1 MYPRAWRTARL
12 VLLRKESRPL
22 DSPSAYRP
30 ISLLD
35 EVGKLLERI
44 IAARLEAHMERRE
57 PGWHDS
63 QYGFRRGRST
73 VDAVRR
79 VCSKVE
85 DMVSQEGVAIA
96 VSLDITNAFNSIP
109 WARIL
114 EALNYY
120 EIPEYLVRVIRAYL
134 CDRWIIYNTKDGE
147 TRKPVEC
154 GVPQGRLGLSV
165 SPTKSEALGFFDRR
179 RREPPPTGLSIN
191 INGEEV
197 PVRHQMRY
205 LGLIIDSQW
214 TFEPHIEQLV
224 PRVTAAAN
232 ALCGL
237 LPNVGG
243 AGVGVRRLYEG
254 VVKSRVLYGAPVWAE
269 DMMES
274 RRSRLLLR
282 RLQRTTAIRTA
293 RSYRTVSYATATVL
307 AAPPPPF
314 ELQALALRRVYDKRK
329 ISRLDGRATTP
340 PPDSRP
346 PSSAREE
353 AKRETWERWRSQLV
367 EEDTTRQHRAVRAVL
382 PNWETWREQGGVP
395 LTFRMTQ
402 MLTGHGVFGEYLLRI
417 RREVTSICHQ
427 CEEEEDTVQHT
438 WERCP
443 AWADQRRV
451 LQLDIGESVAREA
464 IVKAMLR
471 GHQEYTAVRSFCLIT
486 LVFTVLLTPYK
497 PLGQSLQMCADGVA
511 SLTGLAGIVDA
522 LMTPRNRFSGFT
534 MAFLVFDLAAF
545 GLSFTSLSV
554 IVVRISTNVGMPLDG
569 DKSNSRTIRTELDLS
584 PSSGI
589 PTFVEIRTTITDR
602 DVNERPK
609 AARSNTRKAMV
620 KPENLLR
627 GVINA
632 STIPAS
638 PVKLATPSAHICKLW
653 PRGL

>member
-12 VLLRKESRPL
+12 VLLRKEGRPL

-30 ISLLD
+30 ICLLD

-197 PVRHQMRY
+197 PVGHQMRY

-243 AGVGVRRLYEG
+243 AGMGVRRLHDGEPAQPATTKEATKDDRHPHSKKLQDG
-254 VVKSRVLYGAPVWAE
+254 VIRDGDRAGRV
-269 DMMES
+269 
-274 RRSRLLLR
+274 
-282 RLQRTTAIRTA
+282 
-293 RSYRTVSYATATVL
+293 
-307 AAPPPPF
+307 PPF
-314 ELQALALRRVYDKRK
+314 ELQALALQRVYDKRK
-329 ISRLDGRATTP
+329 ISCLDGRATTP
-340 PPDSRP
+340 PPDNRP

-367 EEDTTRQHRAVRAVL
+367 EENTTRQHRVVRAVL

-417 RREVTSICHQ
+417 RREMTSICHQ

-443 AWADQRRV
+443 AWADQHV

-471 GHQEYTAVRSFCLIT
+471 GHQEYTAVRSFCEQVMLAKERAERERKRKRDPARVERQRIPRHNRGGGT
-486 LVFTVLLTPYK
+486 AAAPARATR
-497 PLGQSLQMCADGVA
+497 LGK
-511 SLTGLAGIVDA
+511 
-522 LMTPRNRFSGFT
+522 RNT
-534 MAFLVFDLAAF
+534 
-545 GLSFTSLSV
+545 
-554 IVVRISTNVGMPLDG
+554 
-569 DKSNSRTIRTELDLS
+569 
-584 PSSGI
+584 
-589 PTFVEIRTTITDR
+589 R
-602 DVNERPK
+602 DV
-609 AARSNTRKAMV
+609 V
-620 KPENLLR
+620 
-627 GVINA
+627 
-632 STIPAS
+632 
-638 PVKLATPSAHICKLW
+638 PS
-653 PRGL
+653 

>member
-1 MYPRAWRTARL
+1 MGRDGKYNGSPPATLFDRCLKDGMYPRAWRTARL
-12 VLLRKESRPL
+12 VLLRKEGRPL

-30 ISLLD
+30 ICLLD

-147 TRKPVEC
+147 TRKTVEC

-197 PVRHQMRY
+197 PVGHQMRY

-307 AAPPPPF
+307 AA
-314 ELQALALRRVYDKRK
+314 
-329 ISRLDGRATTP
+329 S
-340 PPDSRP
+340 P
-346 PSSAREE
+346 PSSCKPSHFEGYTT
-353 AKRETWERWRSQLV
+353 KGRS
-367 EEDTTRQHRAVRAVL
+367 HA
-382 PNWETWREQGGVP
+382 W
-395 LTFRMTQ
+395 
-402 MLTGHGVFGEYLLRI
+402 TG
-417 RREVTSICHQ
+417 
-427 CEEEEDTVQHT
+427 
-438 WERCP
+438 
-443 AWADQRRV
+443 AQRRHHPTTDHRRV
-451 LQLDIGESVAREA
+451 HGKKPNGRHGSDGALNWSR
-464 IVKAMLR
+464 K
-471 GHQEYTAVRSFCLIT
+471 T
-486 LVFTVLLTPYK
+486 LH
-497 PLGQSLQMCADGVA
+497 GN
-511 SLTGLAGIVDA
+511 TGLFAPCSPTGKHGENKAGY
-522 LMTPRNRFSGFT
+522 R
-534 MAFLVFDLAAF
+534 
-545 GLSFTSLSV
+545 
-554 IVVRISTNVGMPLDG
+554 
-569 DKSNSRTIRTELDLS
+569 
-584 PSSGI
+584 
-589 PTFVEIRTTITDR
+589 
-602 DVNERPK
+602 
-609 AARSNTRKAMV
+609 
-620 KPENLLR
+620 
-627 GVINA
+627 
-632 STIPAS
+632 
-638 PVKLATPSAHICKLW
+638 
-653 PRGL
+653 